1 MSTLRELSRELLD
14 VRDLALDPDV
24 PSQAIAD
31 TLDGMEGLFNDK
43 AISVVH
49 VIVNSDGDIAALE
62 SEINR
67 LSARKKHIQAAQDR
81 LREYLRYNMEATGI
95 NKITSPLFTITLA
108 AGRDVACVSDESAL
122 PDDFVRV
129 KTTIAPDKVAI
140 LAALKDGVDVPG
152 AHIEKSKT
160 SVRIK

>member
-1 MSTLRELSRELLD
+1 MSTLRELSGELLD

-67 LSARKKHIQAAQDR
+67 LSERKSTSRPHRIGCGSISDTTWRRQ
-81 LREYLRYNMEATGI
+81 GI

-108 AGRDVACVSDESAL
+108 AGRDVVCVSDESAL

-140 LAALKDGVDVPG
+140 LP
-152 AHIEKSKT
+152 H
-160 SVRIK
+160 